1 MPHSSSE
8 DTATLQAQV
17 ASLHAQVAALQQQLD
32 GSNEAEALAAS
43 TTPTR
48 DEPPHDD
55 VAAPDAAFVAAA
67 AQTAPAAVRGR
78 PPVTVRGRP
87 HRRKKTKQNL
97 TLLVNSVMATS
108 SSSSAKRGLISA
120 GGEKRG
126 SWLNKRGSIFGHAAK
141 ESTLGE
147 NPRLSAHQS
156 NTVVLDNWAAAEERA
171 GTTCCCGYTW
181 NPDEVNHN
189 HFSSFFILSYD

>member
-32 GSNEAEALAAS
+32 GSNEAEALAAP

-55 VAAPDAAFVAAA
+55 VAAPDAAFAVA

-78 PPVTVRGRP
+78 P
-87 HRRKKTKQNL
+87 HRRKKTKRNL

-108 SSSSAKRGLISA
+108 SSSAKRGSISA

-126 SWLNKRGSIFGHAAK
+126 SWLNKLNKRGSIFGHAAK

-181 NPDEVNHN
+181 KPDEVNHN
-189 HFSSFFILSYD
+189 HFSSFFLSNVV

>member
-8 DTATLQAQV
+8 DIATLQAQV

-43 TTPTR
+43 TTSTR

-55 VAAPDAAFVAAA
+55 VAAPDAAFAVA

-78 PPVTVRGRP
+78 P
-87 HRRKKTKQNL
+87 HRRKKTKRNL

-147 NPRLSAHQS
+147 NPHPSAHQS

-171 GTTCCCGYTW
+171 GTTCCFGFTW